1 MNTTYTFNFSY
12 DNEADSLIT
21 LPVPPESFNTD
32 VGGKNEIVNIVNM
45 GEVNILKDIGLRDFS
60 FKILLPKDNTL
71 SIIRASEF
79 KEPIFYLSR
88 FREYK
93 ANKKPVRFFIT
104 RLLPSGKEIFKGN
117 LLVSFEDY
125 SVEENAGEEGD
136 FWVDINLKEYREIKN
151 IITKDTGNT
160 DSDGNTIVN
169 QEIQRTVKGKNKS
182 YTVKEGDTLWKIA
195 KLELNDGGRYGE
207 IAKMNGITDMEE
219 ILYPVL
225 EAGRVLKLP

>member
-1 MNTTYTFNFSY
+1 MNTSYTFNFSY
-12 DNEADSLIT
+12 DNEPDSIIT
-21 LPVPPESFNTD
+21 LPIPPESFNTD
-32 VGGKNEIVNIVNM
+32 VSGKNETVDIVNI
-45 GEVNILKDIGLRDFS
+45 GEINILKDIALRDFS

-71 SIIRASEF
+71 SLIKDSEF

-93 ANKKPVRFFIT
+93 VNKKPVRFFIT

-160 DSDGNTIVN
+160 DSNGNAIVN
-169 QEIQRTVKGKNKS
+169 QELRRTTKEPPKT
-182 YTVKEGDTLWKIA
+182 YTVKNGDTLWKIA
-195 KLELNDGGRYGE
+195 KLELNDGSRYSE
-207 IAKMNGITDMEE
+207 IAKLNGITNAEE
-219 ILYPVL
+219 IIYPVL
-225 EAGRVLKLP
+225 EVGRVLQLP